1 MIFRSDISLK
11 SLNFDTNT
19 VLKKITIL
27 AKTVFDGIIFK
38 VFHQKLRSRVHVILP
53 ISIRKNETTA
63 TLYFQL
69 RIPFQWK

>member
-11 SLNFDTNT
+11 SLNFDI
-19 VLKKITIL
+19 LKKITIL
-27 AKTVFDGIIFK
+27 AKTVFDGMIFK

>member
-11 SLNFDTNT
+11 SLNFDI
-19 VLKKITIL
+19 LKKITIL
-27 AKTVFDGIIFK
+27 AKTVFDGMIFK

-69 RIPFQWK
+69 QIPFQWK